1 MATGKL
7 RLYASLNPEFYV
19 DHETGN
25 KAQDD
30 VNLGEGTCSIRHE
43 TREEAPKLCHIR

>member
-1 MATGKL
+1 MATSKL
-7 RLYASLNPEFYV
+7 RLYASVNPEFYV

-30 VNLGEGTCSIRHE
+30 VDLGEGTCTIRHA
-43 TREEAPKLCHIR
+43 TREEATKLCHIR